1 VSTEPDRLA
10 VDALAADWADAWT
23 GSGFEG
29 CCTADVSYEDPLAPE
44 PLRGPEALA
53 DHAERLRVAFPD
65 ARIEHTSPALQR
77 GGHACLPWR
86 LLGTNRG
93 ELAVLPATGRFLAL
107 HGVHYVELS
116 EEGRVRRARGFFDLY
131 DAASQLGVLPAP
143 GGLGE
148 AAMMMVRGFGLVRRS
163 PGG

>member
-1 VSTEPDRLA
+1 MAE
-10 VDALAADWADAWT
+10 
-23 GSGFEG
+23 
-29 CCTADVSYEDPLAPE
+29 
-44 PLRGPEALA
+44 
-53 DHAERLRVAFPD
+53 HAGRLRAAFPD
-65 ARIEHTSPALQR
+65 VRFEHTSPALQR
-77 GGHACLPWR
+77 GSHACLPWR

-107 HGVHYVELS
+107 HGVHYVELV
-116 EEGRVRRARGFFDLY
+116 EGRVRRARGFFDLY
-131 DAASQLGVLPAP
+131 DAASQLGVLPAR

>member
-1 VSTEPDRLA
+1 MSKSPDQLA
-10 VDALAADWADAWT
+10 VDALAANWAEAWT
-23 GSGFEG
+23 GGGFEG
-29 CCTADVSYEDPLAPE
+29 CCTVDVSYEDPLAPE

-53 DHAERLRVAFPD
+53 EHAGRLRAAFPD
-65 ARIEHTSPALQR
+65 VRFEHTSPALQR
-77 GGHACLPWR
+77 GSHACLPWR

-116 EEGRVRRARGFFDLY
+116 EGRVRRARGFFDLY
-131 DAASQLGVLPAP
+131 DAASQLGVLPAR

-148 AAMMMVRGFGLVRRS
+148 AAMMMMRGFGLVRRS
-163 PGG
+163 PEG